1 MALAFSA
8 SILVSI
14 GFAPLTTCSYYRP
27 NRCNGKIDPYSVT
40 DGDTIKAWITR
51 NTNLNTTTMWKVT
64 IQCSADSW
72 RDHAAAFKAIAARY
86 ATTALSSKK
95 MKGDERRI
103 MEYELENVN
112 DAEEFIESCMTLS
125 GFTGTFEAL

>member
-1 MALAFSA
+1 
-8 SILVSI
+8 
-14 GFAPLTTCSYYRP
+14 
-27 NRCNGKIDPYSVT
+27 
-40 DGDTIKAWITR
+40 
-51 NTNLNTTTMWKVT
+51 MWKVT

-72 RDHAAAFKAIAARY
+72 RDHAAAFKDIAARY
-86 ATTALSSKK
+86 ASTPLSSKK

-112 DAEEFIESCMTLS
+112 DAEEFIESCMTLN